1 MGRNPVIAIDG
12 PAGAGKSTLARLLA
26 ERLGFVYV
34 NTGAMYRAV
43 ALLWKETGEEP
54 EKIARQLD
62 FEMRG
67 DRVFV
72 GERDVTELLYTP
84 EISDL
89 SSRVSTRPGVRRALV
104 DLQRAQREKYPVVM
118 EGRDIG
124 TVVFPDAE
132 VKFYITASSRE
143 RARRRKLQFND
154 PRPLEVIERE
164 IKIRDERD
172 STREDSPLRRA
183 PDAVFIDTTDL
194 SIEEVLK
201 LMEKFAKE
209 KLKSIIN

>member
-1 MGRNPVIAIDG
+1 MGRNPAIAIDG
-12 PAGAGKSTLARLLA
+12 PAGAGKSTLAKLLA

-54 EKIARQLD
+54 EKIARHLD

-72 GERDVTELLYTP
+72 GGRDVTDLLYTP

-89 SSRVSTRPGVRRALV
+89 SSKVSTIPGVRRALV
-104 DLQRAQREKYPVVM
+104 ALQRAQREKYPVVM

-124 TVVFPDAE
+124 TVVFTDAE

-154 PRPLEVIERE
+154 PRPLKVIEEE
-164 IKIRDERD
+164 IRKRDERD

-183 PDAVFIDTTDL
+183 PDAILIDTTNL
-194 SIEEVLK
+194 RVEEVLR
-201 LMEKFAKE
+201 LMEKFVRE
-209 KLKSIIN
+209 KLKNIID